1 MALMRWE
8 PFREIETIR
17 RQMDQLFSELKS
29 IAVTQMFSIT
39 QTAWVPAVELKTLV
53 LSYS

>member
-17 RQMDQLFSELKS
+17 RQMDQLFSDL
-29 IAVTQMFSIT
+29 
-39 QTAWVPAVELKTLV
+39 VEV
-53 LSYS
+53 NR